1 MMQEKLKI
9 GVIGLGKRGRGL
21 VNNILKNSTL
31 AEITAVCDKFSDRME
46 MVCDK
51 VEKSGCVRPKAFE
64 NYKQVLRQQLDAV
77 IVSTSWDMHVAV
89 ALEAMESDLPVAIE
103 VGGTYNI
110 ADCWKLVDCYER
122 TKTPFMFLEN
132 CCYNKDELLITNLIR
147 HGVLG
152 DISYCQGMYAHDLRE
167 EIIKEG
173 LDNNHYRLQEYIE
186 HNCENYPT
194 HELGPI
200 AKILG
205 INRGNR
211 FVQLVSMASKAQG
224 LKAYLEDNQSY
235 AERLKG
241 VTFNQGDVVTT
252 MIKCENGETILL
264 KLDTT
269 LPVPFDRGITINGT
283 KGYYCQTTE
292 SVLLDSDHEKKK
304 KEQFFT
310 QDNYN
315 EYLPQD
321 WQNITKEQ
329 IEAGHGGMD
338 YIMLQQFF
346 LALKNGEDMPI
357 DVYDAVAWMSIT
369 ALSEESIKKGS
380 LPVAV
385 PDFTRG
391 KYKDRPNIDVIP
403 LPIIKK
409 GS

>member
-1 MMQEKLKI
+1 
-9 GVIGLGKRGRGL
+9 
-21 VNNILKNSTL
+21 
-31 AEITAVCDKFSDRME
+31 ME

-51 VEKSGCVRPKAFE
+51 VEESGYARPKAFE

-89 ALEAMESDLPVAIE
+89 ALEAMESELPVAIE

-147 HGVLG
+147 HGILG

-194 HELGPI
+194 HEIGPI

-211 FVQLVSMASKAQG
+211 FVQLVSMSSKAQG
-224 LKAYLEDNQSY
+224 LQAYLKENESY

-269 LPVPFDRGITINGT
+269 LPVPYDRGITINGT

-292 SVLLDSDHEKKK
+292 SVFLDGDHEKKK

-310 QDNYN
+310 QDNYK

-329 IEAGHGGMD
+329 IDAGHGGMD
-338 YIMLQQFF
+338 YIMLKQFF
-346 LALKNGEDMPI
+346 LALKNGENMPI

-369 ALSEESIKKGS
+369 ALSEESIKAGS
-380 LPVAV
+380 MPVPV

-391 KYKDRPNIDVIP
+391 KYKDRPNIDVMP
-403 LPIIKK
+403 LPVVEKRIVK
-409 GS
+409 